1 MFQASFLALM
11 LASVW
16 FRETL
21 HDGWGQSFKIDKVIF
36 EEKSPYFE
44 AIVFE
49 NSVFG
54 RVLALD
60 GVVQLTERDE
70 AHYHEM
76 IVHVPLF
83 THPNPSKVLII
94 GGGDGGSAREVLRH
108 PTVNSV
114 TLVEID
120 SQVIDLSKRYFQSI
134 CKGVFEDSRLTVK
147 IEDGAVFVAETEE
160 LFDIIVIDSCD
171 PDGPGRVLYE
181 RSFFEDCAR
190 CLAEGGIL
198 VNHSSVPFMQK
209 EPITL
214 TKLNLGKVFPYTL
227 YYHASV
233 PSYVGG
239 SFVFCLASQDP
250 ILERINTKDIKKR
263 IEGLSS
269 KLKVYNHRLHLA
281 SFSLPNYLLKEIGY

>member
-1 MFQASFLALM
+1 MLQASFLTLM

-21 HDGWGQSFKIDKVIF
+21 YDDWGQSFKIDKVIF
-36 EEKSPYFE
+36 EEKSPFFE

-49 NSVFG
+49 NSTFG

-60 GVVQLTERDE
+60 GIVQVTEQDE
-70 AHYHEM
+70 SHYHEM

-83 THPNPSKVLII
+83 THPKPSKVLII

-108 PTVNSV
+108 PTVESV

-120 SQVIDLSKRYFQSI
+120 SQVIDLSRKYFQSI
-134 CKGVFEDSRLTVK
+134 CKGVFEDSRLKVF
-147 IEDGAVFVAETEE
+147 IDDGARFVVETEE
-160 LFDIIVIDSCD
+160 LFDIIIIDSCD
-171 PDGPGRVLYE
+171 PEGPSRVLYE
-181 RSFFEDCAR
+181 RSFYEDCAG

-209 EPITL
+209 EPVTL
-214 TKLNLGKVFPYTL
+214 TKVSLGKVFPYTL

-239 SFVFCLASQDP
+239 SFLFCLASQDP
-250 ILERINTKDIKKR
+250 ILERIDTKEIKR
-263 IEGLSS
+263 RLEGLSG
-269 KLKVYNHRLHLA
+269 KLKVYNHRLHIA